1 MDKHEEFLEEC
12 HAEIRN
18 MSDNQNLNQLTKSW
32 MNAANKEKYSYHFQW
47 LGRPII
53 QYPQDIVA
61 LQEIIWSTQPD
72 LIIET
77 GIAHGGSLILS
88 ASILALLD
96 LFDSERG
103 LHGAPSRRVV
113 GVDIDIRTH
122 NKDAILKHPLSSRIE
137 LIEGSSVNSAIIS
150 KIQNIAEGYKKVMVI
165 LDSNHT
171 HDHVLEELRL
181 YSAFVSKNCYMVV
194 FDTVVEF
201 LDNDSFEDRPWD
213 VGNNPWTAV
222 QSFLSETQDYVVDK
236 DLENKLQ
243 ITVAPGGF
251 LKRIK

>member
-12 HAEIRN
+12 HAEIHN
-18 MSDNQNLNQLTKSW
+18 MGTNEKLNQLTRSW
-32 MNAANKEKYSYHFQW
+32 MNTANKEKYSYHFQW

-96 LFDSERG
+96 LFDSEKG
-103 LHGAPSRRVV
+103 IPSALPRRVV

-122 NKDAILKHPLSSRIE
+122 NKEAILKHPLNTRIE
-137 LIEGSSVNSAIIS
+137 LIEGSSIDSAIIS
-150 KIQNIAEGYKKVMVI
+150 KIQNIAQGYKKVMVI

-171 HDHVLEELRL
+171 HEHVLEELRL
-181 YSAFVSKNCYMVV
+181 YSGLVSKHCYMVV

-201 LDNDSFEDRPWD
+201 LDNDSFADRPWD
-213 VGNNPWTAV
+213 IGNNPWTAV
-222 QSFLSETQDYVVDK
+222 QSFLRETQDFVVDK
-236 DLENKLQ
+236 DMENKLQ

-251 LKRIK
+251 LKRV